1 MCFMIIDTCEIIMN
15 NHTCEIIMN
24 NHTCEIIMNNHT
36 CEIIDFISGGNIKL
50 NTLFYIINHVIIWHR
65 LLPVTSRAVIGCWR
79 ARILRNDAGI
89 MKIVNALWTTTQN
102 PKKILYIKTKQNTVM
117 SDEEHSDNE
126 FYNPE
131 MQETAERNGGIL
143 TKLKQA
149 EILVWKVS
157 PGCTDFRKK

>member
-1 MCFMIIDTCEIIMN
+1 
-15 NHTCEIIMN
+15 
-24 NHTCEIIMNNHT
+24 
-36 CEIIDFISGGNIKL
+36 
-50 NTLFYIINHVIIWHR
+50 
-65 LLPVTSRAVIGCWR
+65 
-79 ARILRNDAGI
+79 
-89 MKIVNALWTTTQN
+89 
-102 PKKILYIKTKQNTVM
+102 M

-157 PGCTDFRKK
+157 PGCTDFRKKKLPRPFGFTVKYQNLCLAVYI